1 MSNTIADGLLRDI
14 AASYEA
20 NDWERCGHA
29 LRLALLRFP
38 DDGRFIQWQ
47 GLVWHAQ
54 GAFSAACRA
63 LETAALL
70 IPLSIGAQI
79 AWADA
84 HLAAGR
90 RDDAQTILQF
100 LAARI
105 DDIASPHLPRLAAG
119 LGRVGEY
126 ALALDVCREASLRE
140 PEDDE
145 ACFGMAFF
153 MNKLG
158 YPVECVL
165 PLLRRALAL
174 EPERPAYRLSV
185 GVVCARLGQSDEAYE
200 LLCGIDPRQVTCM
213 SCLQIM
219 SRLFDKFDDGPRRD
233 AALGRALQLPRCR
246 VQAASSS
253 TSTTASSRPGTTPG
267 AR

>member
-1 MSNTIADGLLRDI
+1 MSHSVADGLLCDI
-14 AASYEA
+14 AQAYEA
-20 NDWERCGHA
+20 SEWDACNCA

-54 GAFSAACRA
+54 GAFAAACRA

-90 RDDAQTILQF
+90 RDDARTILRF

-105 DDIASPHLPRLAAG
+105 DDVALPHLPRLASG
-119 LGRVGEY
+119 LGRAGEY

-153 MNKLG
+153 MNRLG
-158 YPVECVL
+158 YPAECVL

-174 EPERPAYRLSV
+174 EPERPVYRLSV
-185 GVVCARLGQSDEAYE
+185 GVACTRLGLCDEAYE
-200 LLCGIDPRQVTCM
+200 LLCSVDPQQVTCM
-213 SCLQIM
+213 SCLRVM
-219 SRLFDKFDDGPRRD
+219 TRLFEQFDDARRRD
-233 AALGRALQLPRCR
+233 AALIRALQLPRR
-246 VQAASSS
+246 RTRTTSASS
-253 TSTTASSRPGTTPG
+253 TASSRPDSAPGT
-267 AR
+267 R

>member
-1 MSNTIADGLLRDI
+1 MSKTIADGFLRDI
-14 AASYEA
+14 AKSYEA

-38 DDGRFIQWQ
+38 NDGRFIQWQ
-47 GLVWHAQ
+47 GLLWHAQ

-70 IPLSIGAQI
+70 IPLSVGAQI

-84 HLAAGR
+84 HLAALR
-90 RDDAQTILQF
+90 RDDAVTILHF
-100 LAARI
+100 LTARI
-105 DDIASPHLPRLAAG
+105 DKVSTPLLPRLAST
-119 LGRVGEY
+119 LGRAGEY

-174 EPERPAYRLSV
+174 EPERPVYRLSV

-200 LLCGIDPRQVTCM
+200 LLCSIDPRQVTCM
-213 SCLQIM
+213 SCLQVI
-219 SRLFDKFDDGPRRD
+219 SRLFDKFDDAPRRD
-233 AALGRALQLPRCR
+233 AALGRALQLPRR
-246 VQAASSS
+246 REQAAQSS
-253 TSTTASSRPGTTPG
+253 ASASIASRPDSAPG
-267 AR
+267 VR